1 MVKTHVC
8 MMTYPNQACAQGAR
22 KHLEMAGLFWV
33 ATDAVDGGEYVSMFI
48 VGSPQLTIA
57 QQRILDTFHATDIE
71 LTPANARQ
79 GYENYCHVLY
89 YNEHEALDEAV
100 GYLIDI
106 DRRAMAYDC
115 HEDSAYSWKVVFCT
129 ESEIPQEQKDRI
141 TAAVVPVAW
150 VWNDPITGDVSP
162 TNIFK

>member
-8 MMTYPNQACAQGAR
+8 MMTYPNQACAQSAR

-33 ATDAVDGGEYVSMFI
+33 ATDPGDGGEYVSMFI

-57 QQRILDTFHATDIE
+57 QQRIMDMFHATDIE
-71 LTPANARQ
+71 LTAASARQ
-79 GYENYCHVLY
+79 DYENYCHVLY

-106 DRRAMAYDC
+106 DRRAMAY
-115 HEDSAYSWKVVFCT
+115 EESAYQWKVVFCT
-129 ESEIPQEQKDRI
+129 EGVIPQEQKDRI
-141 TAAVVPVAW
+141 TAAVAPVAW
-150 VWNDPITGDVSP
+150 VWNESVTGDVSP
-162 TNIFK
+162 TNIFQ